1 MLDTRLMEE
10 RMNALA
16 VKRPTWFWI
25 VAALALLWNLFGV
38 AMAWMQYSMTPDQL
52 AQLPEA
58 QRTLHEA
65 MPGWLWAVDGVAVVA
80 GTLGSLLLLMG
91 KRLALPVFW
100 VSLVAVVVLFGYC
113 LFSGR
118 MLEVLGA
125 AQALPMPIL
134 VTVIALLLVWFA
146 RRSIARGWIV

>member
-1 MLDTRLMEE
+1 
-10 RMNALA
+10 MNAP
-16 VKRPTWFWI
+16 VEKRPGWFLV
-25 VAALALLWNLFGV
+25 VAVLALLWNLLGL

-65 MPGWLWAVDGVAVVA
+65 FPAWLWVVDFVAVLA
-80 GTLGSLLLLMG
+80 GTLGSILLLMG

-113 LFSGR
+113 LFPGG
-118 MLEVLGA
+118 MIEVLGA
-125 AQALPMPIL
+125 AQALPMPVLVIL
-134 VTVIALLLVWFA
+134 VAVLLVWFT
-146 RRSIARGWIV
+146 RRSIARGWLA

>member
-58 QRTLHEA
+58 QRALHEA

-113 LFSGR
+113 LFPGR

-134 VTVIALLLVWFA
+134 ITVIALLLVWFA
-146 RRSIARGWIV
+146 RKSIARGWIA